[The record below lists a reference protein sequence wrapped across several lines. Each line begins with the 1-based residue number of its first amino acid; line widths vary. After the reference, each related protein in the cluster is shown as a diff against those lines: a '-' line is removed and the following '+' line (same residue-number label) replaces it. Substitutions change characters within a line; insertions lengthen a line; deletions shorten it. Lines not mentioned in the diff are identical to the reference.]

1 MTRTEQNIS
10 LSQQDERRH
19 NRIDGQH
26 LEFSVEPNEEKMTDL
41 MDMYIYTD
49 EHNPMLSRY
58 QPPTRK
64 YLLER
69 AWVIGDR

>member
-1 MTRTEQNIS
+1 MS
-10 LSQQDERRH
+10 VDRRH

-49 EHNPMLSRY
+49 EHNPILGTNH
-58 QPPTRK
+58 QPIFCFFEVPIRTS
-64 YLLER
+64 
-69 AWVIGDR
+69 VGDR